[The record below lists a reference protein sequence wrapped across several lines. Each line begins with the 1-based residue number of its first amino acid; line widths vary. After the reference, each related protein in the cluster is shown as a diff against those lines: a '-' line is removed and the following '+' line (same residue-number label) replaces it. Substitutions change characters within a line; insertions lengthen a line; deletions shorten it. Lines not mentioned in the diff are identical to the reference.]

1 MYYKH
6 PESLRLAIIWSQKS
20 KKFENPD
27 LHTPACSAI
36 PIFIQIR
43 LVERHQPPEYNV
55 RFLPPNSFLREIP
68 DNQA

>member
-1 MYYKH
+1 MCWFL
-6 PESLRLAIIWSQKS
+6 SATRLLVPSWG
-20 KKFENPD
+20 
-27 LHTPACSAI
+27 SAI
-36 PIFIQIR
+36 PIFIKIR